1 MDDDNYVNPKSL
13 LHLLST
19 FSSNQDIYLGRP
31 SLDHPIEA
39 TERVQGGGTVSAGLT
54 SSLGL
59 TQGVLKSKKTLRQAW
74 ARYPGFQAT
83 WNWQIRCSDREG
95 LRGHR

>member
-13 LHLLST
+13 LHLLSA

-39 TERVQGGGTVSAGLT
+39 TERVQGGGTVSAGLI
-54 SSLGL
+54 SSPGL
-59 TQGVLKSKKTLRQAW
+59 TQGVLKTGMGQYL
-74 ARYPGFQAT
+74 GFQAP

-95 LRGHR
+95 IRGHR